1 MFEGLDQAQLPGA
14 IEAMLFVTDE
24 PVGVIELADMLE
36 ADPKLV
42 ERALVDLR
50 QKLEREQR
58 GIQLREVAGGWRLY
72 THPAYHSLVEKYVL
86 SWDTRKL
93 SQAAMETLAIVAY
106 LQPCT
111 RAGVASVRGVNSD
124 SSINS
129 LVEKGLIREAGQAD
143 APGNP
148 TLYATTRGFLEK
160 FGLRSV
166 SDLPDLDEFAP
177 DDATRQLIRERLSAG
192 GQEARVAPEAQ
203 VPDGEAGDPLDGLQ
217 FDFED
222 EGAGAALTLQQG
234 VGGVGAGGGENR
246 APRQAAPERSAAGE
260 QLPLSAD
267 EGAAQI
273 APGAQPAASL
283 PADGPVPDESGS
295 QAAFPV
301 GDGPASSAAQQMLA
315 DAMAQS
321 FGLVEKIDFDNLK
334 FETDDE

>member
-1 MFEGLDQAQLPGA
+1 MFEGLDQAQLSGA

-42 ERALVDLR
+42 EQALVDLR
-50 QKLEREQR
+50 EKLEREQR

-72 THPAYHSLVEKYVL
+72 THPAYHDLVEKYVL

-166 SDLPDLDEFAP
+166 RDLPDLDEFAP

-203 VPDGEAGDPLDGLQ
+203 MSDGEAGDPLDGLQ

-222 EGAGAALTLQQG
+222 EGAGGALTSQQG
-234 VGGVGAGGGENR
+234 SGGAGAGGEAR
-246 APRQAAPERSAAGE
+246 ASWQAAPERVAADG
-260 QLPLSAD
+260 QLAFSAD
-267 EGAAQI
+267 
-273 APGAQPAASL
+273 
-283 PADGPVPDESGS
+283 DPVPDASDP
-295 QAAFPV
+295 QAAFPSD
-301 GDGPASSAAQQMLA
+301 DGPASSAAQQMLA

>member
-1 MFEGLDQAQLPGA
+1 MFEGLDQTQLSGA

-36 ADPKLV
+36 VDPKLV
-42 ERALVDLR
+42 EQALVDLR
-50 QKLEREQR
+50 EKLEREQR

-72 THPAYHSLVEKYVL
+72 THPAYHDLVEKYVL

-203 VPDGEAGDPLDGLQ
+203 VSDGEAGDPLDGLQ

-222 EGAGAALTLQQG
+222 EGAGAALTSQQGSGGAG
-234 VGGVGAGGGENR
+234 VGGEAR
-246 APRQAAPERSAAGE
+246 ARRQVAPEHVAADG
-260 QLPLSAD
+260 QLTFSAD
-267 EGAAQI
+267 DP
-273 APGAQPAASL
+273 APDA
-283 PADGPVPDESGS
+283 SGS
-295 QAAFPV
+295 QAAFPSD
-301 GDGPASSAAQQMLA
+301 DGPASNAAQQMLA

>member
-36 ADPKLV
+36 VDPKLV
-42 ERALVDLR
+42 EQALVDLR
-50 QKLEREQR
+50 GKLEREQR

-72 THPAYHSLVEKYVL
+72 THPAYHDLVEKYVL

-166 SDLPDLDEFAP
+166 SDLPNLDEFAP

-203 VPDGEAGDPLDGLQ
+203 VSDGEAADPLDGLQ

-222 EGAGAALTLQQG
+222 EGAGAALTSQQGSAGAG
-234 VGGVGAGGGENR
+234 VGGEAHAR
-246 APRQAAPERSAAGE
+246 RQVAPEHVAADG
-260 QLPLSAD
+260 QLTFSAD
-267 EGAAQI
+267 DSATGA
-273 APGAQPAASL
+273 
-283 PADGPVPDESGS
+283 SGS
-295 QAAFPV
+295 QAAFPS
-301 GDGPASSAAQQMLA
+301 GDGPASNAAQQMLA

-321 FGLVEKIDFDNLK
+321 FGLVEKIDFDNLQ

>member
-1 MFEGLDQAQLPGA
+1 MFEGLDQAQLSGA

-36 ADPKLV
+36 VDPKLV
-42 ERALVDLR
+42 EQALVDLR
-50 QKLEREQR
+50 EKLEREQR

-72 THPAYHSLVEKYVL
+72 THPAYHDLVEKYVL

-192 GQEARVAPEAQ
+192 GQEARVAPEVQ
-203 VPDGEAGDPLDGLQ
+203 MSDGEAADPLDGLQ

-222 EGAGAALTLQQG
+222 EGAGAALTSQQGSGGVG
-234 VGGVGAGGGENR
+234 VGGEIRG
-246 APRQAAPERSAAGE
+246 PRQAAPDA
-260 QLPLSAD
+260 
-267 EGAAQI
+267 
-273 APGAQPAASL
+273 
-283 PADGPVPDESGS
+283 SGS
-295 QAAFPV
+295 QAAFPSD
-301 GDGPASSAAQQMLA
+301 DGPASNAAQQMLA

>member
-1 MFEGLDQAQLPGA
+1 MFEGLDQAQLSGA

-42 ERALVDLR
+42 EQALVDLR
-50 QKLEREQR
+50 EKLEREQR

-72 THPAYHSLVEKYVL
+72 THPAYHDLVEKYVL

-143 APGNP
+143 APGSP

-166 SDLPDLDEFAP
+166 RDLPNLDEFAP

-203 VPDGEAGDPLDGLQ
+203 VSDGEAADPLDGLQ

-222 EGAGAALTLQQG
+222 EGAGAALTSQQG
-234 VGGVGAGGGENR
+234 AGEAR
-246 APRQAAPERSAAGE
+246 APRQAASERVAADD
-260 QLPLSAD
+260 QLTFSAD
-267 EGAAQI
+267 D
-273 APGAQPAASL
+273 PT
-283 PADGPVPDESGS
+283 PDASGS
-295 QAAFPV
+295 QAAFPS
-301 GDGPASSAAQQMLA
+301 GDGPANSAAQQMLA

>member
-42 ERALVDLR
+42 EQALVDLR
-50 QKLEREQR
+50 EKLEREQR

-72 THPAYHSLVEKYVL
+72 THPAYHDLVEKYVL

-166 SDLPDLDEFAP
+166 RDLPNLDEFAP

-203 VPDGEAGDPLDGLQ
+203 VMDGEAGDPLDGLQ

-222 EGAGAALTLQQG
+222 EGAGGALTSQQG
-234 VGGVGAGGGENR
+234 VGDAGEAR
-246 APRQAAPERSAAGE
+246 ASRQAAPERAAAGE
-260 QLPLSAD
+260 QLALSAD
-267 EGAAQI
+267 EGAAQVT
-273 APGAQPAASL
+273 PGAQPAKSL
-283 PADGPVPDESGS
+283 SSDDPVPDESDLR
-295 QAAFPV
+295 AAFPA

>member
-1 MFEGLDQAQLPGA
+1 MFEGLDQAQLSGA

-36 ADPKLV
+36 VDPKLV
-42 ERALVDLR
+42 EQALVDLR
-50 QKLEREQR
+50 EKLEREQR

-72 THPAYHSLVEKYVL
+72 THPAYHDLVEKYVL

-203 VPDGEAGDPLDGLQ
+203 MSDGEAGDPLDGLQ

-222 EGAGAALTLQQG
+222 EGAGGALTSQQG
-234 VGGVGAGGGENR
+234 SGGAGAGGGENR
-246 APRQAAPERSAAGE
+246 APRQVAPERVAADG
-260 QLPLSAD
+260 QLAFSAD
-267 EGAAQI
+267 
-273 APGAQPAASL
+273 
-283 PADGPVPDESGS
+283 DPVPDESDS
-295 QAAFPV
+295 QATFPA

-315 DAMAQS
+315 DAMVQS

>member
-1 MFEGLDQAQLPGA
+1 MFEGLDQAQLSGA

-42 ERALVDLR
+42 EQALVDLR
-50 QKLEREQR
+50 EKLEREQR

-72 THPAYHSLVEKYVL
+72 THPAYHDLVEKYVL

-148 TLYATTRGFLEK
+148 KLYATTRGFLEK

-203 VPDGEAGDPLDGLQ
+203 VSDGEAGDPLDGLQ

-222 EGAGAALTLQQG
+222 EGAGSALTSQQG
-234 VGGVGAGGGENR
+234 SAGAGAGGEAR
-246 APRQAAPERSAAGE
+246 ARRQVTPERVAADG
-260 QLPLSAD
+260 QLAFSAD
-267 EGAAQI
+267 DP
-273 APGAQPAASL
+273 APDA
-283 PADGPVPDESGS
+283 SGS
-295 QAAFPV
+295 RAVFPSD
-301 GDGPASSAAQQMLA
+301 DGPASNAAQQMLA